1 MQESET
7 HEGHYVWRSVPDAL
21 MASCGT
27 QPDNAHGTQLRA
39 WSPVTRN
46 KVLARR
52 HCGCLTVSLYKN
64 AKKAADI
71 CAVCALRTHVARVQE
86 KAAFEQVKDT
96 IASHSDGWYVIREWR
111 LSGEDSNMSVDSM
124 LVHGCTGTRG
134 IAPFKQTMI
143 AVELD
148 GKSHGDE
155 PFLFG
160 KERWVAMEAQR
171 KRDVAKDAA
180 LKRSGWTAVRINTQK
195 PESFE
200 LLAKAMADIAR
211 MNLSDHVS

>member
-1 MQESET
+1 M
-7 HEGHYVWRSVPDAL
+7 
-21 MASCGT
+21 
-27 QPDNAHGTQLRA
+27 
-39 WSPVTRN
+39 TRDT
-46 KVLARR
+46 VLARR
-52 HCGCLTVSLYKN
+52 QCGCLTVSLYKN

-71 CAVCALRTHVARVQE
+71 YVLLVRCARMWLVFQE
-86 KAAFEQVKDT
+86 KAAFEQVKER

-111 LSGEDSNMSVDSM
+111 LSGEDSNMSADSM

-134 IAPFKQTMI
+134 IARFKQTMI

-148 GKSHGDE
+148 GKSYGDE

-180 LKRSGWTAVRINTQK
+180 LKQSGWTAVRINTQK

-200 LLAKAMADIAR
+200 LLAKAMADSAR
-211 MNLSDHVS
+211 MSLSDHVS